1 MEARHRESAGEK
13 EPD

>member
-13 EPD
+13 EHD